1 MNKAAT
7 MAFLSLM
14 AMGAQAEPLPLQLT
28 NLTLTVPFGT
38 ITLPIF
44 EGSGSISG
52 TDVNISSISWTSL
65 TPNARYSY

>member
-1 MNKAAT
+1 MKKKFAAVV
-7 MAFLSLM
+7 ALSFA
-14 AMGAQAEPLPLQLT
+14 AMGAQAQQLELT